1 MRLQGLKVGFVLT
14 GSHCTLAQVY
24 KEIEKI
30 VDEGAEVYPVLSYSV
45 SSTDTRFGKSADWC
59 SKLEEITKKPLIKT
73 IVEAEPI
80 GPGKLFDILVVAPC
94 TGNTLAKLAN
104 GITDSPA
111 LMAIKAH
118 LRNGLPVVIAVSTND
133 GLGFNAKNI
142 ALLLNTKNIYMVPFG
157 QDKPLSKPNSLVAKV
172 DKIIDT
178 IIYALKGQQIQPV
191 LVEYSEN

>member
-1 MRLQGLKVGFVLT
+1 MLLQGIRVGFVLT
-14 GSHCTLAQVY
+14 GSHCTLALII

-30 VDEGAEVYPVLSYSV
+30 VGEGAEVFPVVSYSV
-45 SSTDTRFGKSADWC
+45 NSTDTRFGKSADWC
-59 SKLEEITKKPLIKT
+59 NRLQELTNKPLIKT
-73 IVEAEPI
+73 IVDAEPI

-104 GITDSPA
+104 GITDTPA

-118 LRNGLPVVIAVSTND
+118 LRNDRPVVIAVSTND

-142 ALLLNTKNIYMVPFG
+142 AVLLNTKNVFMVPFG
-157 QDKPLSKPNSLVAKV
+157 QDKPVAKPNSLVAKM

-178 IIYALKGQQIQPV
+178 VLYAIEGKQIQPL
-191 LVEYSEN
+191 LVEYSEK

>member
-14 GSHCTLAQVY
+14 GSHCTFAKVY

-30 VDEGAEVYPVLSYSV
+30 IDEGAEVYPVVSYSV

-59 SKLEEITKKPLIKT
+59 GKLEEMTKKPLIKT

-157 QDKPLSKPNSLVAKV
+157 QDNPLAKPNSLVAKM
-172 DKIIDT
+172 DKIIDA
-178 IIYALKGQQIQPV
+178 IIYALQGKQIQPV
-191 LVEYSEN
+191 LIEYSEN